1 LGSVQGAVIAAII
14 LGFTE
19 AATARFLGGQYVLM
33 TQFLVIIS
41 ILIIRP
47 RGISGLLDKAR
58 EQ

>member
-1 LGSVQGAVIAAII
+1 MIAAII

-19 AATARFLGGQYVLM
+19 AATSRFLGGQYVLI